1 MSVLEAHHVTEV
13 SGKEVRIGVA
23 GAGVFGRNHASKI
36 KANPRAFLVGIF
48 DLDAERAEALAGEMG
63 TQAFT
68 DLSAILAQVDALVV
82 ATPAIAH
89 GGVARA
95 AIDAGKHCLVEK
107 PLAAT
112 AEDADILCQH
122 ATERG
127 VVLQAGHQERYIFQ
141 AMGLFEVD
149 EKPARLEATRVGLPS
164 VRGADV
170 SVTLDLMVHDIDLA
184 RLLFRGDPIA
194 IQAKRLAG
202 TPKNPDA
209 VEAVLTFPGGGEAR
223 FLASRAAEE
232 RDRRMTIG
240 YAKGEVAIDFFTK
253 SFSDGPNF
261 GLHSDFATRIPD
273 PMGAATADFIA
284 AILGERPVAISAA
297 DGAAAVRIAE
307 AIDQATRA

>member
-1 MSVLEAHHVTEV
+1 M
-13 SGKEVRIGVA
+13 
-23 GAGVFGRNHASKI
+23 FGRNHANKI
-36 KANPRAFLVGIF
+36 KADPRAILVGIF
-48 DLDAERAEALAGEMG
+48 DLNAERAETLANEMG
-63 TQAFT
+63 TQAYT
-68 DLSAILAQVDALVV
+68 DLTAILADVDALVV

-95 AIDAGKHCLVEK
+95 AIDVGKHCLVEK

-112 AEDADILCQH
+112 SADADILCQH
-122 ATERG
+122 AAERG
-127 VVLQAGHQERYIFQ
+127 VVLQSGHQERYIFV
-141 AMGLFEVD
+141 AMGLLDVAERPLF
-149 EKPARLEATRVGLPS
+149 LEAARVGLPS
-164 VRGADV
+164 IRGADV

-184 RLLFRGDPIA
+184 RLLFRAEPVA
-194 IQAKRLAG
+194 IKATLLAG
-202 TPKNPDA
+202 NAENPDA
-209 VEAVLTFPGGGEAR
+209 VEAVLTFEGGGEAR

-240 YAKGEVAIDFFTK
+240 YAKGEVAIDFIAK

-261 GLHSDFATRIPD
+261 GLHPDYASRIPD

-307 AIDQATRA
+307 AIDQATRT

>member
-1 MSVLEAHHVTEV
+1 VSDV
-13 SGKEVRIGVA
+13 SGKQVRIGVA
-23 GAGVFGRNHASKI
+23 GAGVFGRNHANKI
-36 KANPRAFLVGIF
+36 RTNPRASLVGIF
-48 DLDAERAEALAGEMG
+48 DRNAERAVALAEEMG
-63 TQAFT
+63 TQAFS
-68 DLSAILAQVDALVV
+68 DLSAILAEVDALVV

-112 AEDADILCQH
+112 AADADILCAH

-127 VVLQAGHQERYIFQ
+127 VVLQAGHQERYIFT
-141 AMGLFEVD
+141 AMGLFEVA
-149 EKPARLEATRVGLPS
+149 ERPVFLEATRVGLPS
-164 VRGADV
+164 IRGADV

-184 RLLFRGDPIA
+184 RLLFRAEPIA
-194 IQAKRLAG
+194 IKATRLAG
-202 TPKNPDA
+202 KPENPDA
-209 VEAVLTFPGGGEAR
+209 VEAVLTFEGGGEAR

-240 YAKGEVAIDFFTK
+240 YSNGEVAIDFIAK
-253 SFSDGPNF
+253 SFMDGPNF
-261 GLHSDFATRIPD
+261 GLHSDFAARIPD

-284 AILGERPVAISAA
+284 AILGERPVAISAG

-307 AIDQATRA
+307 AIDQATRM

>member
-1 MSVLEAHHVTEV
+1 M
-13 SGKEVRIGVA
+13 KQVRIGVA
-23 GAGVFGRNHASKI
+23 GAGVFGRNHANKI
-36 KANPRAFLVGIF
+36 KANPRATLVGIF
-48 DLDAERAEALAGEMG
+48 DLSAERAEALASEMQ

-68 DLSAILAQVDALVV
+68 DLSVILAEVDALVV

-122 ATERG
+122 AAERAL
-127 VVLQAGHQERYIFQ
+127 VLQAGHQERYIFQ
-141 AMGLFEVD
+141 AMGLFDVE
-149 EKPARLEATRVGLPS
+149 ERPSLLQATRVGLPS
-164 VRGADV
+164 IRGADV

-184 RLLFRGDPIA
+184 RLLFRAEPVA
-194 IQAKRLAG
+194 IKAKRLAG
-202 TPKNPDA
+202 KPDNPDA
-209 VEAVLTFPGGGEAR
+209 VEAVLTFEGGGEAH

-232 RDRRMTIG
+232 RDRRMTIN
-240 YAKGEVAIDFFTK
+240 YAAGEVAIDFIAK
-253 SFSDGPNF
+253 RFSDGAGF
-261 GLHSDFATRIPD
+261 GLHADFAIRIPD

-284 AILGERPVAISAA
+284 AILGERQVAISAV

-307 AIDQATRA
+307 AIDNATRA

>member
-1 MSVLEAHHVTEV
+1 MTDDSQ
-13 SGKEVRIGVA
+13 KQIRIGVA
-23 GAGVFGRNHASKI
+23 GAGVFGRNHANKI
-36 KANPRAFLVGIF
+36 NANARATLVGIF
-48 DLDAERAEALAGEMG
+48 DLSAERAQALAAEMG
-63 TQAFT
+63 TKPFT
-68 DLSAILAQVDALVV
+68 DLSTLLSEVDALVV

-122 ATERG
+122 AKERG
-127 VVLQAGHQERYIFQ
+127 IVLQAGHQERYIFQ
-141 AMGLFEVD
+141 AMGLLDVEDRPTF
-149 EKPARLEATRVGLPS
+149 LEAVRVGLPS
-164 VRGADV
+164 IRGADV

-184 RLLFRGDPIA
+184 RLLFRSEPIA
-194 IQAKRLAG
+194 IQASRLAG
-202 TPKNPDA
+202 KPENPDA
-209 VEAVLTFPGGGEAR
+209 VEAVLTFAGGGEAR

-232 RDRRMTIG
+232 RDRRMKIG
-240 YAKGEVAIDFFTK
+240 YARGQVEIDFIAK
-253 SFSDGPNF
+253 SFHDGPGF
-261 GLHSDFATRIPD
+261 DLYPDFATRIPD

-307 AIDQATRA
+307 AIDRATRA

>member
-1 MSVLEAHHVTEV
+1 MSDV
-13 SGKEVRIGVA
+13 SQKQVRIGVA
-23 GAGVFGRNHASKI
+23 GAGVFGRNHANKI
-36 KANPRAFLVGIF
+36 KANPRATLVGIF
-48 DLDAERAEALAGEMG
+48 DLSAERAEALASEMG
-63 TQAFT
+63 TRAFS
-68 DLSAILAQVDALVV
+68 DLSAILAEVDALVV

-112 AEDADILCQH
+112 AADADILCHH
-122 ATERG
+122 AAERG
-127 VVLQAGHQERYIFQ
+127 VVLQAGHQERYIFK

-149 EKPARLEATRVGLPS
+149 DRPSFLEATRVGLPS

-184 RLLFRGDPIA
+184 RLLFRSEPIA
-194 IQAKRLAG
+194 ITATRLAG
-202 TPKNPDA
+202 TAENPDA
-209 VEAVLTFPGGGEAR
+209 VEAVLTFEGGGEAR

-240 YAKGEVAIDFFTK
+240 YKNGEVAIDFIAK
-253 SFSDGPNF
+253 SFKDGPNF
-261 GLHSDFATRIPD
+261 GLHPDFATRIPD
-273 PMGAATADFIA
+273 PMGAATSDFVA
-284 AILGERPVAISAA
+284 AILGERSVAISSA

-307 AIDQATRA
+307 AIDKATRS

>member
-1 MSVLEAHHVTEV
+1 V
-13 SGKEVRIGVA
+13 SDVSLKQVRIGVA
-23 GAGVFGRNHASKI
+23 GAGVFGRNHANKI
-36 KANPRAFLVGIF
+36 KANPRATLVGIF
-48 DLDAERAEALAGEMG
+48 DLSAERAEALASEMQ

-68 DLSAILAQVDALVV
+68 ELSAILAEVDALVV

-112 AEDADILCQH
+112 SADADILCQH
-122 ATERG
+122 AAERG
-127 VVLQAGHQERYIFQ
+127 LVLQAGHQERYIFQ
-141 AMGLFEVD
+141 AMGLFEV
-149 EKPARLEATRVGLPS
+149 EERPSLLHATRVGLPS

-184 RLLFRGDPIA
+184 RLLFRAEPVA
-194 IQAKRLAG
+194 ITATRLAG
-202 TPKNPDA
+202 KPDNPDA
-209 VEAVLTFPGGGEAR
+209 VEAVLTFEGGGEAR

-232 RDRRMTIG
+232 RDRRMTIN
-240 YAKGEVAIDFFTK
+240 YAGGEVAIDFIAK
-253 SFSDGPNF
+253 SFSDGPGF
-261 GLHSDFATRIPD
+261 GLHADFATRIPD

-284 AILGERPVAISAA
+284 AILGERQVAISAV

-307 AIDQATRA
+307 AIDTSTRKDL

>member
-1 MSVLEAHHVTEV
+1 M
-13 SGKEVRIGVA
+13 
-23 GAGVFGRNHASKI
+23 FGRNHANKI
-36 KANPRAFLVGIF
+36 KANPRATLVGIF
-48 DLDAERAEALAGEMG
+48 DLSPERAEALAADME
-63 TQAFT
+63 TDAFT

-112 AEDADILCQH
+112 AADADILCQH
-122 ATERG
+122 AVERG
-127 VVLQAGHQERYIFQ
+127 VVLQAGHQERYIFK
-141 AMGLFEVD
+141 AMGLFEV
-149 EKPARLEATRVGLPS
+149 EERPTFLEATRVGLPS
-164 VRGADV
+164 IRGADV
-170 SVTLDLMVHDIDLA
+170 SVTMDLMVHDIDLA
-184 RLLFRGDPIA
+184 RLLFRAEPIKIRA
-194 IQAKRLAG
+194 TRLAG
-202 TPKNPDA
+202 TPENPDA
-209 VEAVLTFPGGGEAR
+209 VEAVLIFDGGGEAR

-240 YAKGEVAIDFFTK
+240 YSNGEVAIDFIAK
-253 SFSDGPNF
+253 SFSDGPDF

-284 AILGERPVAISAA
+284 AILGERQVAIPAA

-307 AIDQATRA
+307 AIDAASRA

>member
-1 MSVLEAHHVTEV
+1 MSDV
-13 SGKEVRIGVA
+13 SLKQVRIGVA
-23 GAGVFGRNHASKI
+23 GAGVFGRNHANKI
-36 KANPRAFLVGIF
+36 KANPRATLVGIF
-48 DLDAERAEALAGEMG
+48 DLSAERAEALASEMQ

-68 DLSAILAQVDALVV
+68 ELSAILAEVDALVV

-112 AEDADILCQH
+112 SADADILCQH
-122 ATERG
+122 AAERG
-127 VVLQAGHQERYIFQ
+127 LVLQAGHQERYIFQ
-141 AMGLFEVD
+141 AMGLFEV
-149 EKPARLEATRVGLPS
+149 EERPSLLHATRVGLPS

-184 RLLFRGDPIA
+184 RLLFRAEPVA
-194 IQAKRLAG
+194 IKATRLAG
-202 TPKNPDA
+202 QPDNPDA
-209 VEAVLTFPGGGEAR
+209 VEAVLTFEGGGEAR

-232 RDRRMTIG
+232 RDRRMTIN
-240 YAKGEVAIDFFTK
+240 YAGGEVAIDFIAK
-253 SFSDGPNF
+253 SFSDGPGF
-261 GLHSDFATRIPD
+261 GLHADFATRIPD

-284 AILGERPVAISAA
+284 AILGERQVAISAV

-307 AIDQATRA
+307 AIDTSTRKDL

>member
-1 MSVLEAHHVTEV
+1 MSGISE
-13 SGKEVRIGVA
+13 KQVRIGVA
-23 GAGVFGRNHASKI
+23 GAGVFGRNHANKI
-36 KANPRAFLVGIF
+36 KANPRAVLVGIF
-48 DLDAERAEALAGEMG
+48 DLSAERAEALANELS

-68 DLSAILAQVDALVV
+68 DLSAILAGVDALVV

-112 AEDADILCQH
+112 ATDADLLCQH
-122 ATERG
+122 AADRR
-127 VVLQAGHQERYIFQ
+127 VVLQAGHQERYIFK
-141 AMGLFEVD
+141 AMGLFEI
-149 EKPARLEATRVGLPS
+149 EERPTFLEATRVGLPS

-184 RLLFRGDPIA
+184 RLLFRAEPIA
-194 IQAKRLAG
+194 IKATRLAG
-202 TPKNPDA
+202 KPENPDA
-209 VEAVLTFPGGGEAR
+209 VEAVLTFEGGGEAR
-223 FLASRAAEE
+223 FVASRAAEE

-240 YAKGEVAIDFFTK
+240 YAGGEVAIDFIAK
-253 SFSDGPNF
+253 SFSDGANL
-261 GLHSDFATRIPD
+261 GLHPDFATRIPD

>member
-1 MSVLEAHHVTEV
+1 V
-13 SGKEVRIGVA
+13 SDISEKQVRIGVA
-23 GAGVFGRNHASKI
+23 GAGVFGRNHANKI
-36 KANPRAFLVGIF
+36 KANPRAILVGIF
-48 DLDAERAEALAGEMG
+48 DLNAERAEALASELS
-63 TQAFT
+63 TQAFA
-68 DLSAILAQVDALVV
+68 DLSAILAEVDALVV

-112 AEDADILCQH
+112 ATDADILCQH
-122 ATERG
+122 AAARR
-127 VVLQAGHQERYIFQ
+127 VVLQAGHQERYIFK
-141 AMGLFEVD
+141 AMGLFDVE
-149 EKPARLEATRVGLPS
+149 ERPTFLEAARVGLPS

-184 RLLFRGDPIA
+184 RILFRSEPIA
-194 IQAKRLAG
+194 IKATRLAG
-202 TPKNPDA
+202 VPSNPDA
-209 VEAVLTFPGGGEAR
+209 VEAVLTFEGGEAR

-240 YAKGEVAIDFFTK
+240 YAEGEVAIDFIAR
-253 SFSDGPNF
+253 SFNDGPNF

-284 AILGERPVAISAA
+284 AILGERLVAISAA